1 MKRKDSKTEIY
12 HPDTE
17 LRTSIINQNQELI
30 VLKESM
36 RETHEKLKKTE
47 NLLAWKTEELRRV
60 TNSKRW
66 FLISN
71 ILEIM
76 DKIFHPGSRS
86 RYLVGKCLRGSIKIL
101 KKSFSLLKKVIY
113 LFKLY
118 GYAIQLEKSNLF
130 DDQYYL
136 AHKKNLTRTD
146 HKSLVIHYLR
156 FGYKEGCNPSERFD
170 NKYYQLANHA
180 VRSRNIPP
188 VIDYLRKEKTAKWGN
203 FNLAEYLLEKF
214 DASKPTVV
222 FQLDSFDKGG
232 LEEVVL
238 SMGLSHCV
246 NQKYNVVIL
255 VAGDKLGHLAEVAS
269 CKGIPVIAL
278 HYSPALLEY
287 LIIKLNV
294 TVCHLHYSTF
304 GLETYKAYTVKVVY
318 TIHNNYIWLGKDEVE
333 ERKLSY
339 KFIDSFIAVSSEV
352 REYFIKKFGIE
363 PKRVK
368 VIPNG
373 VEPEL
378 LDNFSKEK
386 REDYQLEKKNF
397 VLINV
402 SSFIANKFHPLMV
415 VAMSKL
421 VRKYPRLKLVL
432 VGNILDQNYFDQV
445 VAMIKKYDLEKNVF
459 IINYVPKQKLLGL
472 LNFSD
477 CFILPS
483 LTEGFSISAI
493 EAMYFKLPMIL
504 SDVGGAREVI
514 KNDDIGLI
522 IKEPYEDIQD
532 LDVNVISQ
540 KYSGEENLNNLDD
553 LVVAITDMY
562 ENRCDWKEKAKLGRQ
577 KVNEIFNIN
586 RMSSEYV
593 KAFEGTK
600 FQPLEIQ
607 KPWDIKT
614 WNDGRMY
621 FNNHVQDFI
630 DLPLVSILLPVYNHV
645 EYVIKAIDSVLE
657 QTYPNWELVILDD
670 GSTDGLLSI
679 LERYSNDP
687 RIRVY
692 TQKNQKLPR
701 TLHHLHKFVKGSL
714 ITWTSADNILEPKML
729 DTMVRFLIKHPDC
742 ALCYGDVIII
752 DEDGYYFLNGDYRNP
767 ERDRERPYIIRL
779 PRDASVLGID
789 SDNFI
794 NASFLYRR
802 DMSDVLDGEY
812 AADLRGLEDFDYW
825 LRLARLG
832 KILHIHNEEP
842 LYRYRVHKN
851 TMSEELLTVKRNE
864 HIARI
869 QKFIEYEHARM
880 AFAAEDFNI
889 IVKNISNKSIQNVD
903 IKSRKTIVIDN
914 KMGDE
919 QFTGGKI
926 HVGYDGKKY
935 IVPFP
940 NKRQVLVSGGY
951 DIPKMDFF
959 QRNIPSIDGRIKESQ
974 VIGIHCEVSKILSGE
989 MREIIQKN
997 PESFFVFYD
1006 INDEGENNGTKIVK
1020 GFENAVYEGK
1030 KAFGSSYINYAHWNA
1045 IMIPPMNG
1053 MEEYSFDDQKILAW
1067 TLERYLV
1074 YPKEFITFNV
1084 LPLTLN
1090 YEIQA
1095 KLPNTLS
1102 FGSRLLNGALIN
1114 EFINKYSINARFN
1127 YLKKV
1132 CNISMEGNFVDRP
1145 DFKEELSK
1153 EVTPKLVKY
1162 NKK

>member
-1 MKRKDSKTEIY
+1 MKRRNLKTEIY
-12 HPDTE
+12 HPETE
-17 LRTSIINQNQELI
+17 LRTSIINQNQDLLVLRES
-30 VLKESM
+30 LKE
-36 RETHEKLKKTE
+36 TQEKLNKTE
-47 NLLAWKTEELRRV
+47 NLLTWNREELRKV
-60 TNSKRW
+60 ITSKRW

-71 ILEIM
+71 FFNLI
-76 DKIFHPGSRS
+76 DKILRPGSRQ
-86 RYLVGKCLRGSIKIL
+86 RHLVGKVFKLGMKVLRKGVS
-101 KKSFSLLKKVIY
+101 
-113 LFKLY
+113 LFKKCIYPLQFY
-118 GYAIQLEKSNLF
+118 IYVQKLEKSGLF
-130 DDQYYL
+130 DDDYYI
-136 AHKKNLTRTD
+136 AANKNLVKKD
-146 HKSLVIHYLR
+146 HKYLIHHYIK
-156 FGYKEGCNPSERFD
+156 FGYKDGYNPSERFD
-170 NKYYQLANHA
+170 NKYYLLANPR
-180 VRSRNIPP
+180 VKNKGIPP
-188 VIDYLRKEKTAKWGN
+188 IIDYLKKEKFNPLGN
-203 FNLAEYLLEKF
+203 FNLAEYLLNKF
-214 DASKPTVV
+214 DPSKPTLVL
-222 FQLDSFDKGG
+222 QLESFDKGG

-238 SMGLSHCV
+238 SMGLSQSV
-246 NQKYNVVIL
+246 NNKYNVVIL
-255 VAGDKLGHLAEVAS
+255 VTGNRLGHLAEVAS
-269 CKGIPVIAL
+269 CKGIPVIAINHSAVFL
-278 HYSPALLEY
+278 SY
-287 LIIKLNV
+287 LIVKLNV
-294 TVCHLHYSTF
+294 TVCHLHYSIF
-304 GLETYKAYTVKVVY
+304 GLETYNEYAVKTIY
-318 TIHNNYIWLGKDEVE
+318 TIHNNYIWLAKDEVE
-333 ERKLSY
+333 ERKISY
-339 KFIDSFIAVSSEV
+339 KFVDSFIAVSSEV
-352 REYFIKKFGIE
+352 REYFIKKFGID

-386 REDYQLEKKNF
+386 REDYQLDKKDF

-421 VRKYPRLKLVL
+421 VKKYPRLKLVL

-459 IINYVPKQKLLGL
+459 IINYVPKHKLLGL
-472 LNFSD
+472 LNLSN

-562 ENRCDWKEKAKLGRQ
+562 ENRRDWKEKAKLGRQ

-586 RMSSEYV
+586 RMASEYV
-593 KAFEGTK
+593 KAFEETK
-600 FQPLEIQ
+600 FQSLEIQ
-607 KPWDIKT
+607 KPLDIKT
-614 WNDGRMY
+614 LNDGRMY

-630 DLPLVSILLPVYNHV
+630 DLPLVSILLPVYNHI
-645 EYVIKAIDSVLE
+645 EYVVKAIDSVRE

-670 GSTDGLLSI
+670 GSTDGLLNI
-679 LERYSNDP
+679 LERYSNDS

-752 DEDGYYFLNGDYRNP
+752 DEDGNYFLNGDYRNP

-802 DMSDVLDGEY
+802 DMSDILDGEY

-880 AFAAEDFNI
+880 AFAAEDFNV
-889 IVKNISNKSIQNVD
+889 IVKNNCNTLIKSVD

-914 KMGDE
+914 KVGDE
-919 QFTGGKI
+919 QLTGGEI

-940 NKRQVLVSGGY
+940 KKRQVLVSGGY

-959 QRNIPSIDGRIKESQ
+959 QRNIPSIDERIKERQ
-974 VIGIHCEVSKILSGE
+974 VIGIHCEVSKIFSDE

-1006 INDEGENNGTKIVK
+1006 INNEGKNNGTKIVK

-1030 KAFGSSYINYAHWNA
+1030 KAFGSSYINYAYWNA
-1045 IMIPPMNG
+1045 IMIPPMDG
-1053 MEEYSFDDQKILAW
+1053 MGEYSFDDQKILAW

-1090 YEIQA
+1090 YDAQA
-1095 KLPNTLS
+1095 KLPNILS
-1102 FGSRLLNGALIN
+1102 FGSRLLNGGLIS
-1114 EFINKYSINARFN
+1114 ECINKYSISSRFN

-1132 CNISMEGNFVDRP
+1132 CNISMENKFVERP

-1153 EVTPKLVKY
+1153 EVSPKLVKY
-1162 NKK
+1162 PKK